1 MLIAAPAAAQD
12 VQRGGELFQGH
23 CAACHGADAQGAGP
37 MTAILEVSPPD
48 LTTLA
53 SVEGGAFP
61 MSRIVRTIDGR
72 DLILSHGGPMPLF
85 GMLLRDDSAVVDGED
100 GTPIITKQSVVDI
113 ATWLAS
119 VQR

>member
-1 MLIAAPAAAQD
+1 
-12 VQRGGELFQGH
+12 
-23 CAACHGADAQGAGP
+23 
-37 MTAILEVSPPD
+37 
-48 LTTLA
+48 
-53 SVEGGAFP
+53 